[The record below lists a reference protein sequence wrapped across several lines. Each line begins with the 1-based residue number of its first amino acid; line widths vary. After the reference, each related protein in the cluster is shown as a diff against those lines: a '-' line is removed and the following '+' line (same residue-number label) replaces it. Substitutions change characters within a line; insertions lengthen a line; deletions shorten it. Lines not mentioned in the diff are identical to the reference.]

1 MLNRES
7 IIFFDGNCNLC
18 NGFVQFVLKN
28 ETEPTFLFCS
38 LQSNFAIHFFKENN
52 FNTIGIDS
60 VIVFQN
66 NQFYIQSKAAF
77 IILKYLKMPFKLG
90 SFFSFLP
97 LFFTNF
103 IYKIIAKYRYKVFG
117 VNNTCWVM
125 TNENKERFL

>member
-1 MLNRES
+1 MFNRES

-28 ETEPTFLFCS
+28 EASSLFLFCS
-38 LQSNFAIHFFKENN
+38 LQSEFSINFFKENN
-52 FNTIGIDS
+52 FNTNGIDS

-77 IILKYLKMPFKLG
+77 IILKHLKMPFKMV
-90 SFFSFLP
+90 SFLSFLP

-103 IYKIIAKYRYKVFG
+103 IYNLIAKYRYKLFG

-125 TNENKERFL
+125 TNENKGRFL